1 MTVNEA
7 TLFGCRSYTFDF
19 DSHTGSSDAW
29 KKDVAAV
36 RKTCALFSIPV
47 SVEISRSGKGA
58 HLWIF
63 FSENI
68 AAKRARNFGALILQ
82 AAMNERHSLPFES
95 FDRMFPNQ
103 DTIPKGGYGN
113 LIALPLQGQAVKNKH
128 SVFVDEDFIPFDDQW
143 VYLSSIKKLSEK
155 AMQTCCDEIAK
166 TIPDFLPSDV
176 DDG

>member
-1 MTVNEA
+1 LTVNEA

-19 DSHTGSSDAW
+19 DSHTGSSDSW

-103 DTIPKGGYGN
+103 DAIPKGGYGN
-113 LIALPLQGQAVKNKH
+113 LIALPLQGQLERYA
-128 SVFVDEDFIPFDDQW
+128 
-143 VYLSSIKKLSEK
+143 
-155 AMQTCCDEIAK
+155 C
-166 TIPDFLPSDV
+166 TILRTSA
-176 DDG
+176 

>member
-1 MTVNEA
+1 M
-7 TLFGCRSYTFDF
+7 
-19 DSHTGSSDAW
+19 W
-29 KKDVAAV
+29 KKDAAAV
-36 RKTCALFSIPV
+36 RKTCEVFSIPA

-103 DTIPKGGYGN
+103 DAIPKGGYGN
-113 LIALPLQGQAVKNKH
+113 LIALPLQGQLERYA
-128 SVFVDEDFIPFDDQW
+128 
-143 VYLSSIKKLSEK
+143 
-155 AMQTCCDEIAK
+155 C
-166 TIPDFLPSDV
+166 TILRTSA
-176 DDG
+176 